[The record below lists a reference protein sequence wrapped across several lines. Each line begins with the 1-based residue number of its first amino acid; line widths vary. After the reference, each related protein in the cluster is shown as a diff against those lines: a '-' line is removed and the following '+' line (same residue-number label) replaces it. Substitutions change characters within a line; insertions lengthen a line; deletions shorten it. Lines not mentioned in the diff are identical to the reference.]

1 MKQLSAGALAVLAVA
16 TAAQAGTITNI
27 GGTYGLT
34 AAYIGTT
41 TAVGNVNYNPYLFQS
56 ATGSPAITEPTATS
70 TTPLQVTDTT
80 NNPNSADGPLTFSMI
95 GGNAAGTKNM
105 WFSTDTLGSSSIY
118 VPIDIYGVQTVW
130 TMLNDYLGSAV
141 TIKFSFNSTDSLTG
155 ATTVSLNLTDGL
167 NIRSAVLCGT
177 PGVSPGCPA
186 SASTGSLVGSAGSF
200 VATTTVGTLSGPAGN
215 QLRVSTGSINYP
227 NSSGATN
234 TVWNPSYSNI
244 PTVTGGTSNSDA
256 GSTGTLTL
264 DDQAFQFGS
273 TFSSAWLVGLTITEG
288 NTGPGTT
295 SMAHFGLSAVTVD
308 SVGSATPEPSTAA
321 LGFVGLALAGFGM
334 TRLRRK
340 V

>member
-1 MKQLSAGALAVLAVA
+1 MLWRCWRWPLLLKRALL
-16 TAAQAGTITNI
+16 Q
-27 GGTYGLT
+27 T

-56 ATGSPAITEPTATS
+56 ATGSPAITEPTAST

-80 NNPNSADGPLTFSMI
+80 NNPNAADGPLTFALI

-118 VPIDIYGVQTVW
+118 VPINIFGAQTVW

-141 TIKFSFNSTDSLTG
+141 TITFAFNTSDTLAG
-155 ATTVSLNLTDGL
+155 ATTVALNLTDGL

-177 PGVSPGCPA
+177 PGVSPGCP
-186 SASTGSLVGSAGSF
+186 SGASTGSLVGAAGSN
-200 VATTTVGTLSGPAGN
+200 VTTTTIGSLQGPAGGKIK
-215 QLRVSTGSINYP
+215 VSTGSINYP
-227 NSSGATN
+227 NSSGALN
-234 TVWNPSYSNI
+234 TVWNPSYTNI

-273 TFSSAWLVGLTITEG
+273 TFSSDWLVGLTITEA
-288 NTGPGTT
+288 NTGST
-295 SMAHFGLSAVTVD
+295 SMAHFGLSAVSVD
-308 SVGSATPEPSTAA
+308 SVGSATPEPSTAV

-340 V
+340 A